1 MDIYLSNRNK
11 LDPFEYIVFR
21 VICIIEPNSYDIE
34 NLSIYRT
41 NEILA
46 MYFVESTELYI
57 KNKG

>member
-11 LDPFEYIVFR
+11 LDSFEYIVFR